1 MITPGKI
8 QALAEP
14 VEDIY
19 VHMTNELMANIAKH
33 IKSPTWTNTARW
45 EIQKLSELGQ
55 LTRENA
61 AIINRYIKEIP
72 KAVRET
78 MTATRQAAL
87 GDIER
92 QLSAAAQEGYL
103 TPPLAD
109 STERVFQELL
119 AQAEDRFNLVN
130 TQMLQSSLEGYTQ
143 AVSVA
148 AEAMPQEALDI
159 LNRNAAALAMG
170 TVTRTTAVRTAI
182 LDLSEKG
189 LTGFID
195 RAGRHWSPEAY
206 VNMVMRTTVHNAAIA
221 GIRER
226 MRDYGT
232 DVFQISAHA
241 GARPRCAPY
250 QGWFCCWERSDGGE
264 IELGDGRTVEY
275 VSIHE
280 TSYGE
285 AAGIFGVNCGHMPIP
300 VVAGVSI
307 PSAQDYIQD
316 PATNARMYK
325 ESQEQR
331 QLERDIRK
339 AKRDLAMLG
348 NLATKEDKQ
357 KLLDAQAEMRAFIAR
372 TGRTRRY
379 DREQIIEAA

>member
-1 MITPGKI
+1 MITPGRI
-8 QALAEP
+8 QGLAEP

-206 VNMVMRTTVHNAAIA
+206 VIMVMRTTVHNAAIA

>member
-1 MITPGKI
+1 MITPGRI
-8 QALAEP
+8 QGLAEP

-72 KAVRET
+72 KAVRDT

-92 QLSAAAQEGYL
+92 QLSAAAQDGYL

-379 DREQIIEAA
+379 DREQIIQAA